1 LSNAEQLEYL
11 NNARENNFDSQKQTV
26 AGDYLDTMELN
37 ELGFFSADEEAQKS
51 MGALVDSWSTT
62 RDNVKDG
69 ILSKM

>member
-1 LSNAEQLEYL
+1 
-11 NNARENNFDSQKQTV
+11 
-26 AGDYLDTMELN
+26 MELN

-69 ILSKM
+69 ILS